1 MAEDTPQTTD
11 HAAEIE
17 SLRAQLKA
25 ATEKVERFAKQREE
39 ARAELGAAKADWRTR
54 EVAWRLQQKGV
65 DKDFAEV
72 LARQAPDDDKLEEFE
87 ARWTE
92 KFKAPTPVDVPK
104 EEPKPEPK
112 PAQPV
117 IMVPPRPGI
126 VTPTEPADPQAR
138 LMSRLAEVTRGKS

>member
-39 ARAELGAAKADWRTR
+39 ARAELGAAKADWRTK

-65 DKDFAEV
+65 DKDYAEE
-72 LARQAPDDDKLEEFE
+72 LARYAPADDKLEEFE

-92 KFKAPTPVDVPK
+92 KFKPPPAPAEAPK
-104 EEPKPEPK
+104 EEPAPEPK

-126 VTPTEPADPQAR
+126 ATPTEPADPRERLMAR
-138 LMSRLAEVTRGKS
+138 LGEISKG